1 MPPRSTSGRDGD
13 AAGRDGPAAGAGGAE
28 RGGAARAEGGAAAR
42 AEGGAAARDE
52 GGGAAPHHGV
62 AAVEL
67 AVRNVIASSILF
79 NHQVA
84 QRVGLG
90 ASDAQ
95 FLHFLQ
101 LHGPLTPGRL
111 AELSGLTTGT
121 VTGVL
126 DRLENA
132 GFVRRD
138 RDPSDRRKVIVTLDE
153 EHMFREMGPLYAG
166 QAENLAAVAG
176 RYDADQLEVIA
187 DFLNALVRESPTTL
201 PER

>member
-1 MPPRSTSGRDGD
+1 MKSGSERPPEGR
-13 AAGRDGPAAGAGGAE
+13 AERPREAGAE
-28 RGGAARAEGGAAAR
+28 RPATRRARRAEPSPDR
-42 AEGGAAARDE
+42 
-52 GGGAAPHHGV
+52 V
-62 AAVEL
+62 AAIEL
-67 AVRNVIASSILF
+67 AVRNLIAGAILF

-95 FLHFLQ
+95 FMHLLQ

-132 GFVRRD
+132 GFVRRE
-138 RDPSDRRKVIVTLDE
+138 RDASDRRKVIVTLDE
-153 EHMFREMGPLYAG
+153 ERLWREMAPLYAG
-166 QAENLAAVAG
+166 QAESLAAVAG
-176 RYDADQLEVIA
+176 SYDAEQLEVIE
-187 DFLNALVRESPTTL
+187 DFLNRMVAEAPTTL
-201 PER
+201 PEP